1 MLPESGIEIL
11 SDFEIEEQPTL
22 TYKLDYEKN
31 RIIGKTDE
39 LAAMKQLVYLILN
52 TERYQYL
59 IYSWNYGVEFQDLI
73 GQPKSFVLPELERRI
88 TDALMQDD
96 RITTVSDFSFETNRH
111 SVTAYFT
118 VNTIFG
124 DLETERTVKI

>member
-1 MLPESGIEIL
+1 MLPESEIEIL

-39 LAAMKQLVYLILN
+39 LDAMKQLVYLILN

-124 DLETERTVKI
+124 DIETERTVKI

>member
-1 MLPESGIEIL
+1 MLPESEIEIL